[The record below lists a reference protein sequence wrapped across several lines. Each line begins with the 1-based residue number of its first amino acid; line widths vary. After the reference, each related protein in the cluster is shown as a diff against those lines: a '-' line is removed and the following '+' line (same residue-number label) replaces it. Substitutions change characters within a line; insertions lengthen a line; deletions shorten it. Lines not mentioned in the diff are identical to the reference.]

1 MLLLEYKRSLLPC
14 FVSQRFCLFS
24 GSFVGGKGLCSEEKA
39 QKHTPFEGLLRS
51 GDTRLCLWHSGD
63 SRYLS
68 GHILLVG
75 HHYVAA
81 TAWMKRCV
89 LWDTCQRGK
98 DTINRCVKQRLPSS
112 SLSMACSFMSFCAH
126 TSRPWLLWLT
136 DGQGTGCP
144 GLRGAVRSLS
154 PNHLWGLTPWW
165 GSRGR
170 HHPHCPQGKSAG
182 RDGGAGLGLGSDHR
196 KSEIQGLSTW
206 DTTVNKWWWLTQQ

>member
-1 MLLLEYKRSLLPC
+1 MLSLEYKRSLLHS

-39 QKHTPFEGLLRS
+39 QKYTPFEGLLRS
-51 GDTRLCLWHSGD
+51 GDTRRCLWHAGV

-81 TAWMKRCV
+81 TAWMKRRV
-89 LWDTCQRGK
+89 FWDTCQRSK
-98 DTINRCVKQRLPSS
+98 DTINRCMKQRLPSS
-112 SLSMACSFMSFCAH
+112 SLSMAYNFMSFCAH

-144 GLRGAVRSLS
+144 GLSGEARSLS
-154 PNHLWGLTPWW
+154 PNHSWGLTPDGAVGVGTILIALRVKVLAGMEGLAW
-165 GSRGR
+165 GWDQITKNLRFR
-170 HHPHCPQGKSAG
+170 ACPHGTP
-182 RDGGAGLGLGSDHR
+182 L
-196 KSEIQGLSTW
+196 
-206 DTTVNKWWWLTQQ
+206 